1 MAKRTDKYK
10 KSKLKVFLYTLLFII
25 LFIGTIF
32 LWARFISTS
41 GLDVKEIK
49 VVNEKLPASFKGLKV
64 IHFSDVH
71 YGRTVNKKYLDKII
85 EKINLTNPDLVLFT
99 GDLIDKDTDITDEL
113 ITELSKLLSKI
124 EAKYGK
130 YSIKGNHDYSYESF
144 EEIMEESNFK
154 VLENNYDLIYSH
166 ANEYIYLGGLSS
178 SIKTEINYES
188 TLELFKENANNNI
201 YSIIL
206 SHEPDNIDELLE
218 NKNIDLVLSGHSH
231 GGQVRLPYI
240 GGLMKIKGA
249 EKYINEHY
257 NINGT
262 ELYVS
267 YGIGT
272 STYSIRFFNK
282 PSINFYRIYN
292 K

>member
-1 MAKRTDKYK
+1 MK
-10 KSKLKVFLYTLLFII
+10 
-25 LFIGTIF
+25 
-32 LWARFISTS
+32 
-41 GLDVKEIK
+41 
-49 VVNEKLPASFKGLKV
+49 
-64 IHFSDVH
+64 
-71 YGRTVNKKYLDKII
+71 
-85 EKINLTNPDLVLFT
+85 
-99 GDLIDKDTDITDEL
+99 
-113 ITELSKLLSKI
+113 
-124 EAKYGK
+124 
-130 YSIKGNHDYSYESF
+130 
-144 EEIMEESNFK
+144 ESNFK
-154 VLENNYDLIYSH
+154 VLENNYDLIYSNT
-166 ANEYIYLGGLSS
+166 NEYIYLGGLSS

-188 TLELFKENANNNI
+188 TLEFFKENTNNNI

-218 NKNIDLVLSGHSH
+218 NKSIDLVLAGHSH
-231 GGQVRLPYI
+231 GGQVRVPYF

-257 NINGT
+257 NIDNT

-272 STYSIRFFNK
+272 TTYSFRFFNK